1 MAEDHEGNRQPIKV
15 LILSDDLPGHVN
27 QSRGL
32 TRWLSTRVEIET
44 TEYVVKLKSRA
55 TSRVFVRFQLNSNSP
70 RRVFERYHTAGPMDD
85 LERPDVIV
93 SAGGNTSFANVLLSR
108 HFGVPNVFIGSR
120 RHIPPE
126 AFSAHITLEPTG
138 AESNIVVHVAP
149 SIVDPAA
156 LPAKAEEFRATRP
169 IEPAEYWL
177 LAAGGNGA
185 GISYDDDDW
194 RRLGEWMNRAA
205 REHGI
210 RWLLSTSRRTGAAA
224 EAVLKEAI
232 DQDVVGYAVWWSEKP
247 ERVLLG
253 MFGCATR
260 LFVTTDSMSMI
271 SECIATERPVTLLRC
286 GRGKHERRYQAAL
299 DRYVG
304 STLCTVTNLSDTPK
318 TTNRPKAS
326 IAAMHE
332 AQLEALIERI
342 HG

>member
-1 MAEDHEGNRQPIKV
+1 MAEEHEKARGSLKV
-15 LILSDDLPGHVN
+15 MILSDDLPGHVN

-32 TRWLSTRVEIET
+32 TRWLSTRIGVDVS
-44 TEYVVKLKSRA
+44 EYIVKLKARA
-55 TSRVFVRFQLNSNSP
+55 TARVLVRFQLNSKAP
-70 RRVFERYHTAGPMDD
+70 RRVFERYHSADPLDE

-108 HFGVPNVFIGSR
+108 YFDVPNVFIGSR

-138 AESNIVVHVAP
+138 AQSNIVVHVAP
-149 SIVDPAA
+149 SVVDPAE
-156 LPAKAEEFRATRP
+156 LPAKAEAFRATHP
-169 IEPAEYWL
+169 IQPGDHWV
-177 LAAGGNGA
+177 LAAGGDGA
-185 GISYDDDDW
+185 GIAYQDADW
-194 RRLGEWMNRAA
+194 RRLGEWINRTA

-210 RWLLSTSRRTGAAA
+210 RWLLSTSRRTGTSA
-224 EAVLKEAI
+224 EAALRETI
-232 DQDVVGYAVWWSEKP
+232 DQEVIGYAVWWSDNP

-271 SECIATERPVTLLRC
+271 SECIATERPVTLVRC
-286 GRGKHERRYQAAL
+286 GSGKHGDRYQAAL

-304 STLCTVTNLSDTPK
+304 STLCTVTNLTDTPK
-318 TTNRPKAS
+318 TMARPRTS

-332 AQLEALIERI
+332 DQLDELIERI

>member
-1 MAEDHEGNRQPIKV
+1 MTEEQVREPLKV

-32 TRWLSTRVEIET
+32 TRWLSTRIGVAT
-44 TEYVVKLKSRA
+44 SEYVVKLKSRA
-55 TSRVFVRFQLNSNSP
+55 TSRVFVRFQLNSKTP
-70 RRVFERYHTAGPMDD
+70 RRVFERYHTAAPLDD

-108 HFGVPNVFIGSR
+108 YFDVPNVFIGSR

-126 AFSAHITLEPTG
+126 SFNAHITLEPTG
-138 AESNIVVHVAP
+138 AASNIVVHVAP
-149 SIVDPAA
+149 SMVDPAE
-156 LPAKAEEFRATRP
+156 LPAKAEAFRADHPLETCD
-169 IEPAEYWL
+169 YWL
-177 LAAGGNGA
+177 LAAGGDGA
-185 GISYDDDDW
+185 GISYTEDDW
-194 RRLGEWMNRAA
+194 RRLGDWINRTA
-205 REHGI
+205 REHDI
-210 RWLLSTSRRTGAAA
+210 RWLLSTSRRTGASA
-224 EAVLKEAI
+224 EAILKKTI
-232 DQDVVGYAVWWSEKP
+232 DHDVIGHAVWWSEKP

-271 SECIATERPVTLLRC
+271 SECIAAERPVTLVRC
-286 GRGKHERRYQAAL
+286 GSGKHEDRYQAAL

-318 TTNRPKAS
+318 TMPRPRAS

-332 AQLEALIERI
+332 AQLGALIERI